1 MACSTD
7 TTSAIAPWRANG
19 PDWMKTDPATA
30 GQRLVPGL
38 SPALRR
44 RMQGLFRML
53 TALSPQLAAR
63 LAMRLF
69 LTPFSRRLNS
79 EELLFLAGAH
89 AHRLPT
95 RLGPVYAYEWP
106 GGGATVLV
114 VHGWI
119 SNAARMAEV
128 IRALRERGLRV
139 VAFDAPAHGRSPG
152 RQVDLHGF
160 RAAIAAVE
168 ARFGPIH
175 GVVAHSFGALTTATW
190 LAEAPPTTLRAAVL
204 VGLPR
209 DIGYLFESYTL
220 AMALRAD
227 VVVRLRQ
234 LFRVRYG
241 NTPEHF
247 SARELAAQLRMP
259 VLMVH
264 GGADELIPAAQ
275 AVEVSEQLRNGEL
288 RVIEGLRH
296 SAPLRDPVTVAAIA
310 DFLAVQLGR

>member
-1 MACSTD
+1 MD
-7 TTSAIAPWRANG
+7 APA
-19 PDWMKTDPATA
+19 PAA
-30 GQRLVPGL
+30 ERVVPGL

-44 RMQGLFRML
+44 RMRWLFRLL
-53 TALSPQLAAR
+53 TALSPTLAAR
-63 LAMRLF
+63 VAMRLF
-69 LTPFSRRLNS
+69 LTPFSRRLS
-79 EELLFLAGAH
+79 SAELLFLAGAH
-89 AHRLPT
+89 SHRLPT
-95 RLGPVYAYEWP
+95 SLGPVYAYEWP

-119 SNAARMAEV
+119 SNAARMVEV

-160 RAAIAAVE
+160 RAALAAVE

-190 LAEAPPTTLRAAVL
+190 LAETPPATLRAAVL

-220 AMALRAD
+220 AMALQPHVIAQ
-227 VVVRLRQ
+227 LRER
-234 LFRVRYG
+234 FRIRYG
-241 NTPEHF
+241 NFPEHF
-247 SARELAAQLRMP
+247 SARELAAHLAMP

-264 GGADELIPAAQ
+264 GGADELVPAAQ
-275 AVEVSEQLRNGEL
+275 AVEISEQLRNGEL

-296 SAPLRDPVTVAAIA
+296 SAPLRDPATVSAIA
-310 DFLAVQLGR
+310 DFLATQLGP